1 MAQVATGL
9 AHSQPERSSVARRN
23 ARRVAFFD
31 VRPIRRPDNAPAKS
45 SIGSTAGST
54 ASSNAR
60 NNVTRTTDTI
70 GTALATSVVATGG
83 SGAAAETDNGSGKR
97 GACLRTISLPSD
109 VIDAIGN
116 AAAGIAI
123 SSAAAT
129 VSGGQG
135 ATAAVRMSHR
145 RLGVALELSD
155 EAQAVLRTMSQV
167 CRAWRRALLV
177 RAWRSVCLSGEA
189 HPCVDDIHAFASVCA
204 KRLVVPWGAMA
215 APVSWGERI
224 CVPASLLTDAELDSD
239 DASAD
244 WSTEYSVAFGADSS
258 SRIHSTHDKASG
270 SSLDSLTSPSSSAT
284 RLRCVF
290 GDRAWPAAEH
300 LDMSFM
306 PLICYQGFSAHIRRT
321 MPRLRSLRISGFVPA
336 TALAEILDSARLPL
350 AALEIAGSVWANGDS
365 GRRGSTSSW
374 HSSATTVAPGMLTD
388 DAADDAADDM
398 ADDSANAAVAS
409 RIAGCAATDASDA
422 QHGLSVP
429 RTHHC
434 LSPGAATMQP
444 PLGLLA
450 LTADALRS
458 ATVFAFAMAQA
469 PTLSA
474 LHLLE
479 CDHKIMDMLRTGR
492 LEERHMRAVEWGTTQ
507 MVLHSQENTL
517 AQTASRLQSPSP
529 VRWLLL
535 RELHIVQFHMSP
547 RENTGLRIHA
557 DCMPMLDSVVVGSM
571 EPSDHHHPAP
581 TPDDAMQVPQLCG
594 VFSRLTRISAPV
606 LDLDTLPAKAP
617 ALQSVHIS
625 CGSGPLSPAAV
636 SIDALLS
643 SKLPLK
649 RLVV

>member
-45 SIGSTAGST
+45 SISST

-60 NNVTRTTDTI
+60 NNIARTTDTI
-70 GTALATSVVATGG
+70 GTALATSVAAADG
-83 SGAAAETDNGSGKR
+83 SGAAADMDNGSSKR
-97 GACLRTISLPSD
+97 GACLRAISLPSD
-109 VIDAIGN
+109 VIDAIGD
-116 AAAGIAI
+116 AAASIAI
-123 SSAAAT
+123 SSAAAA
-129 VSGGQG
+129 VSGGQST
-135 ATAAVRMSHR
+135 TAAARLSHR

-177 RAWRSVCLSGEA
+177 RAWRSVRLSGEA

-215 APVSWGERI
+215 APVSWSERI
-224 CVPASLLTDAELDSD
+224 CVPASLLTDAEELDSD

-244 WSTEYSVAFGADSS
+244 WSTEYSVAFSADSS

-270 SSLDSLTSPSSSAT
+270 SSLDSLTSSSSSAT

-290 GDRAWPAAEH
+290 GDRAWPAVEH

-321 MPRLRSLRISGFVPA
+321 IPRLRSLRISGFVPA

-350 AALEIAGSVWANGDS
+350 AALEIAGSVWANGDN

-388 DAADDAADDM
+388 DAADGTAG
-398 ADDSANAAVAS
+398 DSANDAVAS
-409 RIAGCAATDASDA
+409 RTASCAATDASETL
-422 QHGLSVP
+422 HGSFVP

-492 LEERHMRAVEWGTTQ
+492 LEERHMRAVEWGATQ
-507 MVLHSQENTL
+507 MVLHSQENAP

-529 VRWLLL
+529 VRWLSLC
-535 RELHIVQFHMSP
+535 ELHIAQFHMSP

-557 DCMPMLDSVVVGSM
+557 DCMPALDSIVVGSM
-571 EPSDHHHPAP
+571 EPSDHHHPAI

-594 VFSRLTRISAPV
+594 VFGCLTRISAPV

-617 ALQSVHIS
+617 ALHSVHIS
-625 CGSGPLSPAAV
+625 CGSGPLSPPTA
-636 SIDALLS
+636 SIDTLLS
-643 SKLPLK
+643 STLPLK